1 MAFVDNESVR
11 TKLVAEGQVIGIIL
25 DAKFFFMNMT
35 KIAKIKLVSLAILCY
50 ERWTQ
55 NMKRDQDTIVQNV

>member
-1 MAFVDNESVR
+1 MAFLDNESVR

-25 DAKFFFMNMT
+25 DAKFFMNMT

-50 ERWTQ
+50 ER
-55 NMKRDQDTIVQNV
+55 